1 MIYSL
6 VQGRDKSLQL
16 MREAG
21 LLQLSVP
28 PAKYISHLMSFFFF
42 FLTPKASYNYV
53 YVPFLIEEGFAQS
66 SLFS

>member
-6 VQGRDKSLQL
+6 VQGTDKSLWL

-28 PAKYISHLMSFFFF
+28 PAKCISHFI
-42 FLTPKASYNYV
+42 FLFYQTPKASYNYV
-53 YVPFLIEEGFAQS
+53 YVPFLIGAFAQ
-66 SLFS
+66 LFS